1 MLYLMGKGEWKTLK
15 QLVEEGVY
23 DHIVSDKTEMSSIIT
38 FAVNFNAPT
47 DVLHFLCH
55 LNPDALTVQ
64 DLPFRLARRNRS
76 SVQTIIVL
84 ESARQQALVERFNK
98 SSSSFL
104 SIAEIVNRST
114 RYVFANSWH

>member
-64 DLPFRLARRNRS
+64 DLPFRLARRNGF
-76 SVQTIIVL
+76 
-84 ESARQQALVERFNK
+84 E
-98 SSSSFL
+98 L
-104 SIAEIVNRST
+104 SPCMVVDS
-114 RYVFANSWH
+114 